1 MAETITGGAYQN
13 PDGSWHDANGKPL
26 PSSKVQEA
34 KTLKAEQAAEDSD
47 VEAAVTTVTPVA
59 PPAPPVIPPDMGDEE
74 PVVTKRRRS
83 KKS

>member
-1 MAETITGGAYQN
+1 MAQTISGGAYQN

-34 KTLKAEQAAEDSD
+34 KAKKAEQAE
-47 VEAAVTTVTPVA
+47 EAVTVETPVLHPL
-59 PPAPPVIPPDMGDEE
+59 PPAPPVVPPDKGDEE
-74 PVVTKRRRS
+74 PVVTKRGRS